1 MKNAI
6 YTICEKLRGHSWNT
20 EYFEVLKAKRYPDD
34 TCEIIARLINEETEN
49 QVTQNII
56 HKICEKLSGYSWA
69 TEYFEV
75 LSVRPDKDNEY
86 IIVVKLVNTE
96 EGNKK
101 VTSDDSN

>member
-1 MKNAI
+1 MRNV
-6 YTICEKLRGHSWNT
+6 ICE
-20 EYFEVLKAKRYPDD
+20 
-34 TCEIIARLINEETEN
+34 
-49 QVTQNII
+49 
-56 HKICEKLSGYSWA
+56 ICKKLSGYSWA